1 MDYTFN
7 KSAENAMIQHHFK
20 LAMDEIKNNLMQ
32 GKRIT
37 ELSFPIEIAT
47 EVRRFIDEELKDKN
61 FNWLT
66 MHKGTNE
73 HGKVVNFI
81 SQTMNG
87 EKHFRLN
94 YFGD

>member
-20 LAMDEIKNNLMQ
+20 LAMDDIKNNLMQ

-37 ELSFPIEIAT
+37 ELAFPIEIASD
-47 EVRRFIDEELKDKN
+47 VRRLIDEELKDKK
-61 FNWLT
+61 FNWLI
-66 MHKGTNE
+66 MYKGTNE
-73 HGKVVNFI
+73 YGKVSNFI
-81 SQTMNG
+81 SQTYNG
-87 EKHFRLN
+87 EKHFKLN

>member
-1 MDYTFN
+1 MDLKFN
-7 KSAENAMIQHHFK
+7 KSAENAMIQHHYK
-20 LAMDEIKNNLMQ
+20 LAMDEIKTNLMQ

-37 ELSFPIEIAT
+37 ELSFPIEISSD
-47 EVRRFIDEELKDKN
+47 VRALIDQDLKDKN

-66 MHKGTNE
+66 MYKGTNE
-73 HGKVVNFI
+73 YGKVVNFI

>member
-20 LAMDEIKNNLMQ
+20 LAMDEVKNNLMQ

-37 ELSFPIEIAT
+37 ELSFPVEIAT
-47 EVRRFIDEELKDKN
+47 EVRRLIDEELKDKN
-61 FNWLT
+61 FNWLV

-73 HGKVVNFI
+73 YGKVVNFI

-87 EKHFRLN
+87 EKHFKLN
-94 YFGD
+94 YFGK